1 MEIDSDITKED
12 DMASSFSENSPLSCA
27 GSDGAYCIGGSAMAA
42 PKSHGSVRSRRM
54 PSVDPGSVIPARR
67 SSTRSIKRKKFD
79 DELVESSLVK
89 TERGRM
95 KTAITSATTPTPLT
109 PAGHYV
115 QSHSTVGLSPTTA
128 VTEVLLSG
136 SLVGGQTPTSVPSPA
151 AAVTSTTLTA
161 VTQIQGQHKVQVEE
175 TKEVVRHVDVATL
188 ARPPDKRSKPSS
200 GKSQISSKGA
210 GGKVASSKSVGG
222 KSAGTKSKT
231 GITKSGHSKS
241 KTKSKRS
248 RKQKT
253 STPAV
258 KDLGRWKP
266 QDDLALIT
274 AVQQTNDLGAVHT
287 GVKFSCRFTLKEIEE
302 RWYALLYDP
311 AISKLAME
319 AARQLHQ
326 EAVATIQGK
335 ALYSNAE
342 EKLLGTFAS
351 TSQPT
356 VESFQT
362 LLQQHPDVFHPAR
375 TAKTLQSHW
384 LLMKQYHLLPDQT
397 VQPMPR
403 GDHILNLSDIEDFMN
418 DDDIT
423 EGQDDI
429 IEQELSLV
437 DRRNKREIRHLEQEI
452 PKWQVLVDSV
462 TGISMPDFDSQT
474 LGVLRGRLVR
484 YLMRSREISLGRS
497 TKDNHVDVD
506 LSLEGP
512 AWKVSRRQGIIKL
525 RNSGDFFI
533 ANEGKRPILVDG
545 RPVMAGNK
553 QKLNNNSV
561 VEISCLRFTFLI
573 NQDVINAIRAD
584 VTKTGS
590 AITTGTT

>member
-1 MEIDSDITKED
+1 MDVSLESASKEEEVNVTCD
-12 DMASSFSENSPLSCA
+12 RSPPSLTTPVIISEGLYP
-27 GSDGAYCIGGSAMAA
+27 DTPRAMAA
-42 PKSHGSVRSRRM
+42 PKSQGPPRSRRM
-54 PSVDPGSVIPARR
+54 PTVDPGSLIPARR

-95 KTAITSATTPTPLT
+95 KAAPGTTAATSPITL
-109 PAGHYV
+109 AGHFV
-115 QSHSTVGLSPTTA
+115 QPHTAANLSPTTVA
-128 VTEVLLSG
+128 ADPLPALVTG
-136 SLVGGQTPTSVPSPA
+136 SSSSTVPSFSSG
-151 AAVTSTTLTA
+151 AAVATTPLTFIP
-161 VTQIQGQHKVQVEE
+161 QIQSLLKPQEE
-175 TKEVVRHVDVATL
+175 AREMVRHVDVATL
-188 ARPPDKRSKPSS
+188 ARPPEKRSKPSV
-200 GKSQISSKGA
+200 GKSQIASKGGGKLTSSK
-210 GGKVASSKSVGG
+210 VIGG
-222 KSAGTKSKT
+222 KSSSGKSKA
-231 GITKSGHSKS
+231 GVTKGGHKSKS
-241 KTKSKRS
+241 KSKRS
-248 RKQKT
+248 RRQKT
-253 STPAV
+253 STSAI

-274 AVQQTNDLGAVHT
+274 AVQQTNDLAAVHT
-287 GVKFSCRFTLKEIEE
+287 GVKFSCRFTLKEIQE

-326 EAVATIQGK
+326 DTVATIQGK
-335 ALYSNAE
+335 ALYSVAE
-342 EKLLGTFAS
+342 EKLLGTYTS

-356 VESFQT
+356 LESFQS

-375 TAKTLQSHW
+375 TSKTLQSHW

-397 VQPMPR
+397 VQPIPK
-403 GDHILNLSDIEDFMN
+403 GDHILNLSDIEDFLN
-418 DDDIT
+418 DEDISEGKDDLV
-423 EGQDDI
+423 EH
-429 IEQELSLV
+429 ELALN
-437 DRRNKREIRHLEQEI
+437 DRRNKREIRHLEQEM

-484 YLMRSREISLGRS
+484 YLMRSREITLGRA

-553 QKLNNNSV
+553 QKLHNNSV

-584 VTKTGS
+584 VSRTS
-590 AITTGTT
+590 SSVSSS

>member
-1 MEIDSDITKED
+1 MNISLDTSKEED
-12 DMASSFSENSPLSCA
+12 VNVLSPLPPTTPTTLC
-27 GSDGAYCIGGSAMAA
+27 DGIFPNTSSTMAA
-42 PKSHGSVRSRRM
+42 PKSQGLARSRRM
-54 PSVDPGSVIPARR
+54 PSVDPSSLVPARR

-89 TERGRM
+89 TERGGRM
-95 KTAITSATTPTPLT
+95 KGSSGTTTASLPTT
-109 PAGHYV
+109 PAGHFV
-115 QSHSTVGLSPTTA
+115 QSHTPVSLTPTTSI
-128 VTEVLLSG
+128 TEPQPAANTGPTTSTIQPFSPGTPITTTPLMLTPQIQ
-136 SLVGGQTPTSVPSPA
+136 SLVKPLA
-151 AAVTSTTLTA
+151 
-161 VTQIQGQHKVQVEE
+161 EE
-175 TKEVVRHVDVATL
+175 EREVRHVDVATL
-188 ARPPDKRSKPSS
+188 SKPPEKRSKPST
-200 GKSQISSKGA
+200 GKTLIASKGKVSSSKGIA
-210 GGKVASSKSVGG
+210 GKSSGKTKASISKSGHTKSSKS
-222 KSAGTKSKT
+222 
-231 GITKSGHSKS
+231 
-241 KTKSKRS
+241 KSKRS
-248 RKQKT
+248 KRQKNL
-253 STPAV
+253 TPAI

-274 AVQQTNDLGAVHT
+274 AVQQTNDLATVHT

-326 EAVATIQGK
+326 ETVATIQGK
-335 ALYSNAE
+335 ALYSVAE
-342 EKLLGTFAS
+342 EKLLGTYTS
-351 TSQPT
+351 SSQPT
-356 VESFQT
+356 LESFQS

-384 LLMKQYHLLPDQT
+384 LLLKQYHLLPDQS
-397 VQPMPR
+397 VQPLPK

-418 DDDIT
+418 DDDIS
-423 EGQDDI
+423 EGKD
-429 IEQELSLV
+429 ELVEHELAV
-437 DRRNKREIRHLEQEI
+437 NDRRNKREIRHLEQEM

-484 YLMRSREISLGRS
+484 YLMRSREITLGRA

-553 QKLNNNSV
+553 QKLHNNSV

-573 NQDVINAIRAD
+573 NQDVINAIRSD
-584 VTKTGS
+584 VTKTSS
-590 AITTGTT
+590 AATSS